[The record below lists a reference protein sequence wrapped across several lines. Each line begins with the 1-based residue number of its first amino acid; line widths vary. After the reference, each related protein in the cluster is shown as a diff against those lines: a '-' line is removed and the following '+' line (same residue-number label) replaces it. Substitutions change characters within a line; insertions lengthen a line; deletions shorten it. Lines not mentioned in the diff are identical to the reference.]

1 MRGSRMTRFDRDFNE
16 ISKDATNALPIMKER
31 KAEIQRLERKLR
43 ETRNGFI
50 AQCTMQDLEKR
61 RSEYRIL
68 DELI

>member
-1 MRGSRMTRFDRDFNE
+1 MTRFDRDFNE
-16 ISKDATNALPIMKER
+16 IKTDSSNALPIMKER
-31 KAEIQRLERKLR
+31 KAEIQRLEKRLR

-68 DELI
+68 DEMI

>member
-1 MRGSRMTRFDRDFNE
+1 MTRFDRDFDE
-16 ISKDATNALPIMKER
+16 IKTDAANALPIMKER

-50 AQCTMQDLEKR
+50 AQCTMKDLEKC

>member
-1 MRGSRMTRFDRDFNE
+1 MTRFERDFNE
-16 ISKDATNALPIMKER
+16 IKADSSSALEIMKGR
-31 KAEIQRLERKLR
+31 RAEIQKLEKRLR

-68 DELI
+68 DEMI

>member
-1 MRGSRMTRFDRDFNE
+1 MTRFERDFNE
-16 ISKDATNALPIMKER
+16 IRKDATNALPIMKER

-61 RSEYRIL
+61 RSEYGIL